1 MIGFLR
7 VMLVWAVVGV
17 VAWFL
22 LRLYFRSL
30 RREALE
36 KEWDARQEAE
46 ALDGPGNAAAREA
59 FIRQGMAEFEGSLRN
74 RLLVII
80 IVLPFFA
87 IALLL
92 YLVNYA

>member
-7 VMLVWAVVGV
+7 AIVIWAVIGA
-17 VAWFL
+17 VAFFV
-22 LRLYFRSL
+22 LRIYGRSL

-36 KEWDARQEAE
+36 KEWDAAHPLET
-46 ALDGPGNAAAREA
+46 DSAAREA
-59 FIRQGMAEFEGSLRN
+59 FIAEGMAAYEHSLKRK
-74 RLLVII
+74 LLIGVV
-80 IVLPFFA
+80 VLPFLA

>member
-7 VMLVWAVVGV
+7 LAIFGTVAAALSYWA
-17 VAWFL
+17 L
-22 LRLYFRSL
+22 LIYSRSL

-36 KEWDARQEAE
+36 KEWDAAHPLET
-46 ALDGPGNAAAREA
+46 DSAAREA
-59 FIRQGMAEFEGSLRN
+59 FIAEGMAAYEHSLKRK
-74 RLLVII
+74 LLIGVV
-80 IVLPFFA
+80 VLPFLA